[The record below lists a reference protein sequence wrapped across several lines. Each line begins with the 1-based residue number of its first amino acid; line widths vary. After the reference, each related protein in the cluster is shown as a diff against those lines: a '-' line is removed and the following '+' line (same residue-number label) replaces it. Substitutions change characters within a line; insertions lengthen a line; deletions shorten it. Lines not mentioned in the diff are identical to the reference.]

1 MGSAECGID
10 EEGSIR
16 GAGRAA
22 RRPRDSFRIPN
33 SALRTPHSALRTVLW
48 QLPDLHSVSREDR
61 DQNAFALAVIP
72 DVRGTRHAGDQ
83 LHFLASLVARDG
95 RIAPARGEYPGAAD
109 LDPVEPPRA
118 FCDHARRLVPRLP
131 RQNRAS
137 PELYD
142 DEALADGVQRD
153 PVRPAQRVP

>member
-1 MGSAECGID
+1 MRSAECGID

-16 GAGRAA
+16 GAGRSA

-33 SALRTPHSALRTVLW
+33 CAIRTVLW

-61 DQNAFALAVIP
+61 DQDTFALAVVP
-72 DVRGTRHAGDQ
+72 DARGTRHAGDQ
-83 LHFLASLVARDG
+83 LHFLAGLVARDG

-118 FCDHARRLVPRLP
+118 FCDHARRLVPRVP
-131 RQNRAS
+131 RQNLAA
-137 PELYD
+137 PERSDVEVLSY
-142 DEALADGVQRD
+142 GVQQH
-153 PVRPAQRVP
+153 PVRPAPR